1 MNPLAYDLDVA
12 VIGGG
17 AAGLAAAIAAGR
29 ELPRGA
35 KIAVFDAQPRC
46 GRKLLATGNGRC
58 NLTNRFAEPSGYHT
72 DDPRAV
78 SRVFSGVNVDD
89 TLAFFESLGL
99 VWREEE
105 EGRIYPLCGQAS
117 AVLDLLRLELSRL
130 EMAEVCGCR
139 VASVRKGK
147 DGYELQTASGTV
159 HAKSVIVACGGMA
172 APNLG
177 GVSWGYELLR
187 PLRHTV
193 TKLHPSLAPL
203 PVDSPHLS
211 SLKGIRAHAR
221 ATLWHEKDKLASDEG
236 EVQFGDK
243 ALSGIV
249 IFQLSAAAAAKS
261 DTDKPY
267 VTLDM
272 LPSHREEA
280 IVTLL
285 TKRRGLLPHLTLE
298 NYLTGIFNKRVG
310 MCLLKEAGMSP
321 LSRSVSALSNGD
333 IRRIAAV
340 IKCWRFPVSG
350 TASWNQAQVTSGG
363 VRMAEWDGMTM
374 QSRRHAGLFA
384 AGEMLNVDGKCGG
397 FNLQWA
403 WSSGILAGRSAAR
416 YLAGHDASR
425 TASHTAPHI
434 ALNDEQY

>member
-1 MNPLAYDLDVA
+1 MNPLEYDLDLA

-17 AAGLAAAIAAGR
+17 AAGLAAAVAAAR

-35 KIAVFDAQPRC
+35 KTALFDAQPRC

-58 NLTNRFAEPSGYHT
+58 NLTNRFAEPSAYHT

-89 TLAFFESLGL
+89 TLAFFASLGL

-130 EMAEVCGCR
+130 EVAEVCGFR
-139 VASVRKGK
+139 VTYVREGKG
-147 DGYELQTASGTV
+147 GYELQTASGTV
-159 HAKSVIVACGGMA
+159 RAKCVIAACGGMA

-187 PLRHTV
+187 PLGHTA
-193 TKLHPSLAPL
+193 TKLYPSLAPI

-211 SLKGIRAHAR
+211 SLKGIRAPAR
-221 ATLWHEKDKLASDEG
+221 AALWGGKGEIVADAG
-236 EVQFGDK
+236 EVQFSDR

-249 IFQLSAAAAAKS
+249 IFQLSSAAAERYGTEQLFVA
-261 DTDKPY
+261 
-267 VTLDM
+267 LDM
-272 LPSHREEA
+272 LPSHSEKE
-280 IVTLL
+280 IVALL

-321 LSRSVSALSNGD
+321 LSRSVSALSDGD
-333 IRRIAAV
+333 IRKIAAV
-340 IKCWRFPVSG
+340 VKCWRFPVGG
-350 TASWNQAQVTSGG
+350 TALWNQAQVTSGG
-363 VRMAEWDGMTM
+363 IRMAEWDGITM
-374 QSRRHAGLFA
+374 QSRRHAGFFA

-403 WSSGILAGRSAAR
+403 WSSGILAGRSATR
-416 YLAGHDASR
+416 CLAGHDAFR
-425 TASHTAPHI
+425 A
-434 ALNDEQY
+434 ALDDEQY